1 MKIKVKYNPNSIDVT
16 DIVKQVR
23 QHLYEKQQEAKTD
36 DKIRLQAKQKLINK
50 LNSLP
55 FPKDVK
61 DDLLK
66 SNFDLIFDS
75 DSLIRSERP
84 FIGSIFKLTRLL
96 FKPILKFIIN
106 INPLMHFLHRQ
117 SYLIILYKELLL
129 DMIFEIEKMH
139 YRPSKKPIEKNKNK
153 QFHSFKSKNVKAKSG
168 DKS

>member
-1 MKIKVKYNPNSIDVT
+1 MKVNIKYNPNLIDVS

-23 QHLYEKQQEAKTD
+23 QHIYEKQQEAKTD
-36 DKIRLQAKQKLINK
+36 DKIKQQVKQKLINK

-84 FIGSIFKLTRLL
+84 VIGSIFKLTRLL

-117 SYLIILYKELLL
+117 SYLILLYREVLL

-139 YRPSKKPIEKNKNK
+139 YRPSKKPDGKNKNK
-153 QFHSFKSKNVKAKSG
+153 QFRSFKSKNVKTKSK